1 MKKLKFLILTILLLL
16 PISISAKEKVNL
28 YLFHSET
35 CSHCQAEIEYLK
47 ELESEYDNLKVH
59 LYEINNHKSNQEK
72 MVKVK
77 EKLKIDSPNVPFT
90 VIGNYYY
97 IGYSDGI
104 RDGIKEL
111 VEKYSNEPEI
121 NMVKPILEDKELPDV
136 EMLNGE
142 IKTIN
147 IFGKQVNP
155 AKLSLPVLSIVLG
168 ALDGFNPCAMWVL
181 IFLISMLF
189 NMKSRK
195 KMWCLGITFLLTS
208 ALVYLL
214 FMFTWLGVTTELLTH
229 VSWFKI
235 LIALVAL
242 IGAFV
247 NLRSFYRS
255 VKNGTGCE
263 VVDNKKRKNI
273 MTKIKKITTE
283 KSFFL
288 ALIGVMILAAS
299 VNVIEL
305 ACSAGIPVLFTN
317 VLALNELTKFQTT
330 MYIYLYTLFF
340 LIDDIIV
347 FVIAML
353 TLNIKALSTRYTK
366 YSHLIGGILMLA
378 IGLLMLFK
386 PSWLM
391 FNFS

>member
-189 NMKSRK
+189 NMKNRK

-366 YSHLIGGILMLA
+366 YSHLIGGILMLV
-378 IGLLMLFK
+378 IGLLMIFK

>member
-189 NMKSRK
+189 NMKNRK
-195 KMWCLGITFLLTS
+195 KMWCLGITFLFTS

-288 ALIGVMILAAS
+288 ALIGVMLLAAS

-330 MYIYLYTLFF
+330 MYIYLYILFF

-391 FNFS
+391 FNFN